1 MSETGYNMKRT
12 GRMGST
18 ARAIL
23 AASLA
28 LTAGA
33 AMLDLTPRAAALA
46 PEPDPVPRR
55 WQFDAAMGS
64 LRVTQIDVAGVGPKL
79 FFSMTY
85 QVTNNTSEDLL
96 FTPAFEMA
104 DDQGTLVR
112 SGRDVPAAVTKQ
124 ILDSYGKPLLQDQ
137 IQILGMLL
145 QGEANAKEGLVIW
158 PVGANR
164 ADEITIYGAGFSG
177 ETRTIEV
184 KDPETREVKR
194 VTLRKTLMMRFKMPQ
209 DLRGWGNQPLELL
222 EQRWILR

>member
-1 MSETGYNMKRT
+1 MNELNWTAC
-12 GRMGST
+12 GRGF
-18 ARAIL
+18 
-23 AASLA
+23 SLLRA
-28 LTAGA
+28 LTLGA
-33 AMLDLTPRAAALA
+33 AVIAAGSALVGVAPRALALA

-55 WQFDAAMGS
+55 WQFDAQMGQ
-64 LRVTQIDVAGVGPKL
+64 LRVTQLDVPGVGPKL

-96 FTPAFEMA
+96 FTPSFEMA

-112 SGRDVPAAVTKQ
+112 SGRDVPADVTKK
-124 ILDSYGKPLLQDQ
+124 LLENYGKPLLQDQ

-145 QGEANAKEGLVIW
+145 QGEANAKEGLVVW
-158 PVGANR
+158 PVGSNR
-164 ADEITIYGAGFSG
+164 ADEITIYAAGFSG

-184 KDPETREVKR
+184 KDPHTQEIKR

-209 DLRGWGNQPLELL
+209 DLRGWGSKPLELA